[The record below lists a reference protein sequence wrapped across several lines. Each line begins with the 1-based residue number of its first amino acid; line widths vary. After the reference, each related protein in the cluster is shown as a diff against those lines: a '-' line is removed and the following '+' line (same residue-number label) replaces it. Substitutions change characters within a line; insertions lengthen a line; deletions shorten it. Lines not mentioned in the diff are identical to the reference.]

1 MNGKMQGWAG
11 FPAGAVPT
19 TRVPNTFFTDL
30 LPLID
35 NLAELKVTLHLLW
48 LISRKRGP
56 LRYARLNELLADRL
70 FLKGLETPSLDGA
83 AALRDGL
90 ERATARG
97 TLLHATVHRGDV
109 VEEWYMVNS
118 QNGRDVLA
126 KLRSGELDLAADVA
140 EDVQLRVERPNI
152 FVLYEQNVGILT
164 PMMADELRAAE
175 TEYPADWLAD
185 AFREA
190 VANNKRNWRYIKK
203 ILERWQHEGKD
214 AGRAASEVPSD
225 AEARK
230 RYYLPE
236 GYEDLINP

>member
-1 MNGKMQGWAG
+1 MKDKMQGFPG

-19 TRVPNTFFTDL
+19 TPVPNSFFSDL

-35 NLAELKVTLHLLW
+35 NLAEVKVTLHLLW

-70 FLKGLETPSLDGA
+70 LLRGLETPTLDGA
-83 AALRDGL
+83 AALRDAL

-97 TLLHATVHRGDV
+97 TLLHATVHRGAV
-109 VEEWYMVNS
+109 AEEWYMVNS
-118 QNGRDVLA
+118 QNGRDVLE
-126 KLRSGELDLAADVA
+126 KLRSGALDLTADVA

-152 FVLYEQNVGILT
+152 FVLYEQNIGILT

-185 AFREA
+185 AFHEA
-190 VANNKRNWRYIKK
+190 VANNKRSWRYIKK

-214 AGRAASEVPSD
+214 EGRAPEVPSD

>member
-1 MNGKMQGWAG
+1 MNDNMQGWAG

-19 TRVPNTFFTDL
+19 TRVPNTLFTDL
-30 LPLID
+30 LPIID

-70 FLKGLETPSLDGA
+70 FLKGLETPMLDGA
-83 AALRDGL
+83 SALRDGL

-109 VEEWYMVNS
+109 AEEWYMVNS

-126 KLRSGELDLAADVA
+126 KLRSGELDLSADVA
-140 EDVQLRVERPNI
+140 EDVQLHVERPNI
-152 FVLYEQNVGILT
+152 FVLYEQNIGILT

-175 TEYPADWLAD
+175 TEYPGDWVAE
-185 AFREA
+185 AFRTA

-203 ILERWQHEGKD
+203 ILERWQREGKD
-214 AGRAASEVPSD
+214 AGRAAAEIPSD